1 MSKYTARHLFMT
13 TWYKSMI
20 QCL

>member
-1 MSKYTARHLFMT
+1 MSKYTARHLSMT